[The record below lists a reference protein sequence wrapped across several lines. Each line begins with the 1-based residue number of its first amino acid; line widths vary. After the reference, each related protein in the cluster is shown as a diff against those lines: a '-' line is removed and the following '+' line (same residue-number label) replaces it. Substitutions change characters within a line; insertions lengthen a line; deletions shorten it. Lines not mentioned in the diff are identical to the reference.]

1 MGRRSAGWLRA
12 GLIWIVLIL
21 ALSVPV
27 LAAAVSPLLAWR
39 DPVYIVA
46 GFAGILGLC
55 LMVMQPLLAAGYL
68 PGLPPSRGRRA
79 HRAVGSLLVAA
90 IVVHVAGLW
99 VTSPPDVVDALL
111 FVSPTPFSD
120 WGVIAMWAIFAAAV
134 LATLRRRLPLRFWRV
149 AHTGLVAT
157 AVAGTVIHAILI
169 EGTMETLSKIA
180 LCALLLAVFGK
191 VAWDLRAWAMLRR
204 APQQKGQ

>member
-1 MGRRSAGWLRA
+1 MSRRSAGWLRA

-21 ALSVPV
+21 ALSIPV
-27 LAAAVSPLLAWR
+27 LAAAVSPLIAWR

-68 PGLPPSRGRRA
+68 PGFTPSRGRRA
-79 HRAVGSLLVAA
+79 HRAAGSLLVAA

-120 WGVIAMWAIFAAAV
+120 WGVIAMWAIFAAAA

-169 EGTMETLSKIA
+169 EGTMETMSKIA